1 MKRSQLWLFVLLGP
15 PIGAVLLLMA
25 LGADPLTL
33 PLVLSALPIAYAL
46 GLLPALL
53 VGAVDARLRAR
64 GTALAA
70 RLGAAAMLGA
80 VGGSLPLLPLYAAS
94 LVRGALPLILPVTA
108 AATALIC
115 LAAGLVIERAMRPSP
130 NRRGP
135 R

>member
-1 MKRSQLWLFVLLGP
+1 MKRSQLWLFGLLGP
-15 PIGAVLLLMA
+15 PIGAVLLMMA
-25 LGADPLTL
+25 LGAGPLTL

-53 VGAVDARLRAR
+53 VGAVDTRLRAR
-64 GTALAA
+64 GAPIAA
-70 RLGAAAMLGA
+70 RLGATAILGA
-80 VGGSLPLLPLYAAS
+80 VGGCLPLAPLYAAS
-94 LVRGALPLILPVTA
+94 LVHGALPFILPATA

-115 LAAGLVIERAMRPSP
+115 LAGQLMIERAMRPSP

>member
-15 PIGAVLLLMA
+15 PIGALLLLMA
-25 LGADPLTL
+25 LGTDPLTL

-53 VGAVDARLRAR
+53 VGAIDARLRAR
-64 GTALAA
+64 GTPIAA
-70 RLGAAAMLGA
+70 RLGTTAILGA
-80 VGGSLPLLPLYAAS
+80 VGGSLPLVPLYAAS
-94 LVRGALPLILPVTA
+94 LVHGALPLILPATA

-115 LAAGLVIERAMRPSP
+115 LAGQLMIERAMRLSP
-130 NRRGP
+130 NRQGP

>member
-80 VGGSLPLLPLYAAS
+80 AGGSLPLVPLYAAS
-94 LVRGALPLILPVTA
+94 LVHGALPLILPATA

>member
-1 MKRSQLWLFVLLGP
+1 MKRSQRWLFVLLGP

-33 PLVLSALPIAYAL
+33 PLVLSALPITYAL

-64 GTALAA
+64 GTAIAP

-94 LVRGALPLILPVTA
+94 LVRGALPLILPAIA

-115 LAAGLVIERAMRPSP
+115 LAAGLVIERATRPSP